1 MLGKCYLIFCQ
12 VTLMC
17 YVICSISLHTISNT
31 TMPSLQRMKYSTR
44 QAFEIQ
50 KILAGSLIL
59 YTKVCDSVWW
69 WDYITLWAV
78 TDFQHYK
85 DSDRVF
91 GQFPHFKTMQ
101 LCFKNILNWSL
112 IALQCCVG
120 FCCTTKWVSCKHT
133 RVSPL
138 LSLPSTH
145 HGPPCRAT
153 QSPGLSTLCWSSFPP
168 ALYFPHGH
176 AYLFMPPSQLL
187 LRLLCRSVAKL
198 CWALCDAMTKL
209 TCPSLSPGVLLKLMS
224 IESVKP
230 SNHFILW
237 GPFFSCP

>member
-31 TMPSLQRMKYSTR
+31 TMPSVQRMKYSTR

-133 RVSPL
+133 RLPPLEPSFHSPRSTLQGNTEPRAEHPVLEQLPTSSLFSTRSCISVHATLPVAPPSPL
-138 LSLPSTH
+138 
-145 HGPPCRAT
+145 
-153 QSPGLSTLCWSSFPP
+153 SF
-168 ALYFPHGH
+168 
-176 AYLFMPPSQLL
+176 
-187 LRLLCRSVAKL
+187 RR
-198 CWALCDAMTKL
+198 
-209 TCPSLSPGVLLKLMS
+209 
-224 IESVKP
+224 
-230 SNHFILW
+230 
-237 GPFFSCP
+237 

>member
-1 MLGKCYLIFCQ
+1 MLSFQCSPLFVKWNMLGKCYLIFCQ

-120 FCCTTKWVSCKHT
+120 FCCTTAWSSYMYTCI
-133 RVSPL
+133 PFL
-138 LSLPSTH
+138 LGLPPITLPS
-145 HGPPCRAT
+145 PPLSVINRAPSWAPCII
-153 QSPGLSTLCWSSFPP
+153 QQLSTS
-168 ALYFPHGH
+168 
-176 AYLFMPPSQLL
+176 YL
-187 LRLLCRSVAKL
+187 V
-198 CWALCDAMTKL
+198 
-209 TCPSLSPGVLLKLMS
+209 
-224 IESVKP
+224 
-230 SNHFILW
+230 
-237 GPFFSCP
+237 

>member
-1 MLGKCYLIFCQ
+1 MLCNVVLVSVVQ
-12 VTLMC
+12 QSESAV
-17 YVICSISLHTISNT
+17 SIH
-31 TMPSLQRMKYSTR
+31 
-44 QAFEIQ
+44 
-50 KILAGSLIL
+50 
-59 YTKVCDSVWW
+59 
-69 WDYITLWAV
+69 
-78 TDFQHYK
+78 
-85 DSDRVF
+85 
-91 GQFPHFKTMQ
+91 
-101 LCFKNILNWSL
+101 
-112 IALQCCVG
+112 
-120 FCCTTKWVSCKHT
+120 
-133 RVSPL
+133 VSPL

-224 IESVKP
+224 IESVMP
-230 SNHFILW
+230 SNHLVLC
-237 GPFFSCP
+237 GPFSSCLQSFPASRPFLMRLMHICVNTQNLFSLFFDLLYFI